1 MATVQQAQLGVIPTR
16 TDFIKAFRPF
26 HDLEYERESLV
37 FGEKEPIAVRFV
49 TWEATP
55 PHFPLINVDVEYYLD
70 GVYVGKART
79 DINGYSTFLFRR
91 GIPKGKH
98 VIKARWPG
106 DWLHGS
112 SEGTVTIKTVGM
124 AEGTAKAYVENPWVD
139 PAELWEPLERELL
152 KQDVGV
158 VLTSIERDRER
169 RRYIFH
175 VLVPEEPTTGETA
188 VALAP
193 PWWAVPVIIAAIAAI
208 LAATAVLYYVIVV
221 YVIGYYTCGV
231 CGKRFTTCEALREH
245 LISEHPDVWEKIKD
259 VFECAPPPPPIP
271 SPPDWLT
278 WLLYAGVA
286 VLGVISVTELI
297 KAVRKK

>member
-1 MATVQQAQLGVIPTR
+1 MATVQQAQLGLIPTR
-16 TDFIKAFRPF
+16 TDFIKAFRP
-26 HDLEYERESLV
+26 LRGVEYKRESLV
-37 FGEKEPIAVRFV
+37 FGEKEPIAVTFM
-49 TWEATP
+49 TWEATIP
-55 PHFPLINVDVEYYLD
+55 NFPLMNVDIEYYLD

-79 DINGYSTFLFRR
+79 DINGYSTFLFRE
-91 GIPKGKH
+91 GIPKGEH

-106 DWLHGS
+106 DWLHGP
-112 SEGTVTIKTVGM
+112 SEGTVTIRTVGM
-124 AEGTAKAYVENPWVD
+124 VGGVAKAYVEDPWED
-139 PAELWEPLERELL
+139 PAKLWVPLEKELL

-158 VLTSIERDRER
+158 VLTSVERDRER

-175 VLVPEEPTTGETA
+175 ILVPEEPTTGEAA
-188 VALAP
+188 VALA

-208 LAATAVLYYVIVV
+208 LAATAILYYVIVI

-259 VFECAPPPPPIP
+259 VFECAPPPSPIP
-271 SPPDWLT
+271 PLPDWLT

-286 VLGVISVTELI
+286 VLGVVAVTELI
-297 KAVRKK
+297 KTVKK